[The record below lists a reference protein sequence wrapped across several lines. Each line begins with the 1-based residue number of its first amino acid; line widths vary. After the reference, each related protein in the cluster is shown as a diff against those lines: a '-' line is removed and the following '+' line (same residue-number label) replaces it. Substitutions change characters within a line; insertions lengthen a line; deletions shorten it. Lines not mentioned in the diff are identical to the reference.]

1 MSVKEALLSL
11 PHVICY
17 MCKSSDGAAF
27 REALCIECV
36 CLCVTAQIE
45 DLVCADVVYNR
56 YI

>member
-11 PHVICY
+11 PHVSCY

-36 CLCVTAQIE
+36 CVFVCDCANRGFGMHRFCVQ
-45 DLVCADVVYNR
+45 
-56 YI
+56 